1 MRIRVS
7 ALVILFSLCLSATN
21 PAEPSGPQSET
32 ADPPTWSLAATG
44 DSIITRPVSI
54 YDDERLLDLVELVR
68 GADIA
73 FTNVETTIL
82 RLWDFKG
89 WPAAG
94 AWEQRGPPEM
104 ADELKW
110 MGFDLA
116 NFANNHTGDFGIE
129 GMVAT
134 MRNLE
139 RAGLVHSGAGMN
151 LGRASAPAYLDTK
164 KGRVALIGLASTFAR
179 HARAAPTRLDS
190 RGRPGLNPL
199 RINRTYQV
207 DPERM
212 ADLRRIGQELGSAV
226 PESPEEPLRVGG
238 TTFVQG
244 TETKLIE
251 TVNPQDEERILHVIR
266 NAAKQAD
273 FVIVN
278 SHSHESG
285 NTNEEPPP
293 WLIGFIKKCLDAGAV
308 TYIVH
313 GPHRLRGIEIYKGK
327 PIFYSLADFIFQ
339 YETEEPVSQDTYELF
354 DVVDPNAMV
363 SAVYDPEGQKGE
375 YAMLPENA
383 VWFESVVAI
392 PVFKGHR
399 MVELKLHPIE
409 MGHKDALWH
418 GDGRTTRGTPRLAKG
433 ELAKEIIDLVVR
445 LSAPFGTNFVFEDG
459 IGVWQP

>member
-1 MRIRVS
+1 MT
-7 ALVILFSLCLSATN
+7 LSLLGAS
-21 PAEPSGPQSET
+21 PAEPGGPQSTT
-32 ADPPTWSLAATG
+32 AEPPTWSLAATG
-44 DSIITRPVSI
+44 DSIITRPISI
-54 YDDERLLDLVELVR
+54 YDDERLLDLVDLVR

-73 FTNVETTIL
+73 FTNVETTL
-82 RLWDFKG
+82 FRLWDFKG
-89 WPAAG
+89 WSAAG
-94 AWEQRGPPEM
+94 TWEQVGPAEM

-110 MGFDLA
+110 IGFDLA
-116 NFANNHTGDFGIE
+116 NFANNHTGDFGVE

-134 MRNLE
+134 LRNLE
-139 RAGLVHSGAGMN
+139 RVGLVHSGAGMN

-179 HARAAPTRLDS
+179 HEPAAPTRSDS

-199 RINRTYQV
+199 RVNRTYQV

-212 ADLRRIGQELGSAV
+212 ADLRRMAEPLGSAV
-226 PESPEEPLRVGG
+226 PESPEEPLRLGG

-244 TETKLIE
+244 PETKLIE
-251 TVNPQDEERILHVIR
+251 EINPQDEERILRVIR

-278 SHSHESG
+278 SHSHEPG
-285 NTNEEPPP
+285 NEYEVPPP
-293 WLIGFIKKCLDAGAV
+293 WLIEFIKKCLDAGAV

-327 PIFYSLADFIFQ
+327 PIFYSLGDFIFQ
-339 YETEEPVSQDTYELF
+339 YETEEPVSQATYEAF
-354 DVVDPNAMV
+354 DIVDPNALV
-363 SAVYDPEGQKGE
+363 SAVYDPEGQKDQ
-375 YAMLPENA
+375 YSMLPENA
-383 VWFESVVAI
+383 VWFESVVVV

-399 MVELKLHPIE
+399 MVELKLNPIE
-409 MGHKDALWH
+409 MGHKGPYWY
-418 GDGRTTRGTPRLAKG
+418 GDGRTTRGTPRIAKG

-445 LSAPFGTNFVFEDG
+445 LSEPFGTKFVFEDG

>member
-1 MRIRVS
+1 MRMRVFPFVS
-7 ALVILFSLCLSATN
+7 LISLCLLATN
-21 PAEPSGPQSET
+21 PAEPSGSQAQT
-32 ADPPTWSLAATG
+32 AEPPTWSLAATG
-44 DSIITRPVSI
+44 DSIITRPISI
-54 YDDERLLDLVELVR
+54 YDDERLLDLVDLVR

-73 FTNVETTIL
+73 FTNVETTIF

-89 WPAAG
+89 WPAADS
-94 AWEQRGPPEM
+94 WQQRGPAEM

-116 NFANNHTGDFGIE
+116 NFANNHTGDYGIP

-179 HARAAPTRLDS
+179 QARAAPTRSDS

-199 RINRTYQV
+199 RIDRTYQV
-207 DPERM
+207 DAERM
-212 ADLRRIGQELGSAV
+212 ADLRRIAKELGSAV
-226 PESPEEPLRVGG
+226 PESAEEPVRVGG

-244 TETKLIE
+244 PETKLIE

-278 SHSHESG
+278 SHSHEDG
-285 NTNEEPPP
+285 NTYEEPPS
-293 WLIGFIKKCLDAGAV
+293 WLVEFIKKCLDAGAV

-339 YETEEPVSQDTYELF
+339 YETEEPVPQDSYEAF
-354 DVVDPNAMV
+354 DIVDPNALV
-363 SAVYDPEGQKGE
+363 SAVYDPEGQKDQ

-383 VWFESVVAI
+383 VWFETVVAI

-399 MVELKLHPIE
+399 MVELKLHPVE
-409 MGHKDALWH
+409 MGHKDPLWL

-445 LSAPFGTNFVFEDG
+445 LSEPFGTKFVFEDG

>member
-1 MRIRVS
+1 M
-7 ALVILFSLCLSATN
+7 
-21 PAEPSGPQSET
+21 
-32 ADPPTWSLAATG
+32 D
-44 DSIITRPVSI
+44 
-54 YDDERLLDLVELVR
+54 
-68 GADIA
+68 
-73 FTNVETTIL
+73 
-82 RLWDFKG
+82 
-89 WPAAG
+89 
-94 AWEQRGPPEM
+94 
-104 ADELKW
+104 
-110 MGFDLA
+110 GFDMA
-116 NFANNHTGDFGIE
+116 NFANNHTGDYGIP
-129 GMVAT
+129 GMVET

-139 RAGLVHSGAGMN
+139 RAGLVHAGAGMN

-164 KGRVALIGLASTFAR
+164 KGRVALIGLASSFAR
-179 HARAAPTRLDS
+179 QARAAPTRSDS

-199 RINRTYQV
+199 RVNRSYQV

-212 ADLRRIGQELGSAV
+212 TDLRRIAGGLGSAV
-226 PESPEEPLRVGG
+226 PQSPEEPLRLGG

-244 TETKLIE
+244 PETKLIE

-285 NTNEEPPP
+285 NTNEEPPQ

-339 YETEEPVSQDTYELF
+339 YETEEPVSQDTYEAF
-354 DVVDPNAMV
+354 DVTDPFALT
-363 SAVYDPEGQKGE
+363 SAVYDFEGQKGS
-375 YAMLPENA
+375 YALLPENA
-383 VWFESVVAI
+383 VWFESVVAM
-392 PVFKGHR
+392 PVFKGHK

-409 MGHKDALWH
+409 MDHKGPYWY
-418 GDGRTTRGTPRLAKG
+418 GDGRTTRGTPRIAKG
-433 ELAKEIIDLVVR
+433 ELAREIIDLVVR
-445 LSAPFGTNFVFEDG
+445 LSEPFGTKFVFEDE